1 MEALQEIGMRFAESN
16 NMDILTEIVENTLG
30 VGKKVTECT
39 KKQIDAMCIILDDL
53 KEKAKELN
61 I

>member
-1 MEALQEIGMRFAESN
+1 MGAGQEALV
-16 NMDILTEIVENTLG
+16 TEIVENTLG

-39 KKQIDAMCIILDDL
+39 KKQVESIAIILDDL
-53 KEKAKELN
+53 KSACEDLG

>member
-16 NMDILTEIVENTLG
+16 NMDILTEIVENTL
-30 VGKKVTECT
+30 GKKVTECT